1 MVCSTQPIWLLSN
14 IINCRVLSSTFL
26 KIARTSR
33 PRQPRLYVQ
42 NWLDV
47 QDKLGLKRKL
57 SFLPEEFKVQI
68 RFPENQTIE
77 CSEFKDAMQF
87 ITVVSVSLHIRTP
100 KTQSKFDA
108 FQVFEHAMKHKHQVN
123 FQRRK
128 S

>member
-1 MVCSTQPIWLLSN
+1 MKERTKKSKRANKKTDTCEMVCSTQPIWLLSN

-26 KIARTSR
+26 KIAHTSR
-33 PRQPRLYVQ
+33 PCCIITVQ

-57 SFLPEEFKVQI
+57 SFLSEEFKVQI

-100 KTQSKFDA
+100 KTHFKFDA
-108 FQVFEHAMKHKHQVN
+108 F
-123 FQRRK
+123 
-128 S
+128 

>member
-1 MVCSTQPIWLLSN
+1 MFSVQLFLRLHVLHDLGSLGC
-14 IINCRVLSSTFL
+14 IITVE
-26 KIARTSR
+26 
-33 PRQPRLYVQ
+33 

-100 KTQSKFDA
+100 KTHFKFDA
-108 FQVFEHAMKHKHQVN
+108 F
-123 FQRRK
+123 
-128 S
+128 